1 MRLAVIVEDRIAEL
15 AAKGEVLDGYF
26 NPAGAFGHVT
36 VVSLFEA
43 EIPPAAL
50 SRLCTPA
57 TAEAM
62 PAGLDRRALLL
73 RSFGLRPD
81 ALARALAPLAARVA
95 AAAPD
100 LVRAY
105 GDGLTVVAAAAVSAR
120 AGVPYVASL
129 HMTPD
134 RAAQARLLP
143 WRDRLWRGLLRPA
156 ASPALAGAAGLMA
169 VYSPIVD
176 SLPPALRERTWVLP
190 NVVGVTAR
198 IPRTAAADG
207 ARLRVL
213 WVSRQIAGRDPR
225 PVIAA
230 LAQVPAAE
238 LTLVGDGRL
247 HAPARALAARL
258 GLGERIRFVASL
270 DNRSLCAR
278 LGEYDVLAAHTLY
291 REMPKSVMEAA
302 LAGLPLVLNRD
313 PSAAV
318 AEYAG
323 LPVIWVDGTAESYG
337 LALARLAARPRER
350 LDLGAEIADQAWQR
364 WDPSRIARGTADFMV
379 GVARGGAGASV

>member
-1 MRLAVIVEDRIAEL
+1 MRLAVVIEDRIAEL

-26 NPAGAFGHVT
+26 NPVGAFGHIT
-36 VVSLFEA
+36 VISLFESA
-43 EIPPAAL
+43 VPPAAL
-50 SRLCTPA
+50 ARFCAPIMGVA
-57 TAEAM
+57 IAG
-62 PAGLDRRALLL
+62 GLDRKALVL
-73 RSFGLRPD
+73 RTFGLRPR
-81 ALARALAPLAARVA
+81 ALGRALAPLAARVA
-95 AAAPD
+95 ATAPD

-105 GDGLTVVAAAAVSAR
+105 GDGLAVVAAAAVAAR

-129 HMTPD
+129 HTTPD

-143 WRDRLWRGLLRPA
+143 WRDRLWRGLLLPA
-156 ASPALAGAAGLMA
+156 AAPALAGAAGLMA

-176 SLPPALRERTWVLP
+176 ALPPALRDRARVLP

-198 IPRTAAADG
+198 IPRTVRADD

-238 LTLVGDGRL
+238 LTLVGDGPL
-247 HAPARALAARL
+247 HAPARALALHL
-258 GLGERIRFVASL
+258 GLSDRVRFVASL

-278 LGEYDVLAAHTLY
+278 LGDYDVLAAHTLY
-291 REMPKSVMEAA
+291 REMPKSVVEAA

-313 PSAAV
+313 PSSAV

-323 LPVIWVDGTAESYG
+323 LPVAWVDGSAESYAR
-337 LALARLAARPRER
+337 ALARLAAGPSER
-350 LDLGAEIADQAWQR
+350 LDLGAEIADQAWRR
-364 WDPSRIARGTADFMV
+364 WNPSRIARATADYMV
-379 GVARGGAGASV
+379 GIAGGESGARV